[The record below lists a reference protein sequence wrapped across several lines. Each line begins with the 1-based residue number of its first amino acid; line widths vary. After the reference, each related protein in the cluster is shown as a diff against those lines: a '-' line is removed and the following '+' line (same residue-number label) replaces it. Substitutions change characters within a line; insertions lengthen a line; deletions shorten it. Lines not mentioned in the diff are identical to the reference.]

1 MRSWGRKVIIKCI
14 VVGSNTNNGV
24 NKKTKLQE
32 TLTKKIFDVDE
43 IRKDFPILNTE
54 VDGKPLVYLDNA
66 ATSQKPQSV
75 INAISDYYSNYNA
88 NIHRGV
94 YSISIR
100 ASEAYENA
108 KKKVRAFINAAGE
121 REIVFTRGTTES
133 INLIAYSYGLEN
145 VNAGDEI
152 IISEME
158 HHANIVPW
166 QVLCEKKKA
175 VLKVIPVND
184 KGELIIEEYKK
195 LLSDRTKIIAVCQI
209 SNTLGTVNPVKEIV
223 RLAKEKNKNIAVVID
238 GAQAI
243 HHTEVDVRDI
253 GADFYVFS
261 SHKMYGPMGIG
272 VLYGRAELLE
282 VMPPYQTGGDMIS
295 TVSLKGTTYNEIPM
309 KFEAGTPNVE
319 GAVGLAAAIDY
330 LNTIGFG
337 DIHKQET
344 ELLEYATAKLEQIE
358 GLRIVGTASEKAGV
372 ISFVVE
378 GLNALD
384 IGIMLDTSGVAVR
397 TGQHCTEPL
406 MDRFGIPGTVRV
418 SFAFYNTKEEIDV
431 FIEALLKAIEILR

>member
-1 MRSWGRKVIIKCI
+1 M
-14 VVGSNTNNGV
+14 
-24 NKKTKLQE
+24 QE

-43 IRKDFPILNTE
+43 VRKDFPILSRE

-94 YSISIR
+94 YSISVK
-100 ASEAYENA
+100 ASETYENA
-108 KKKVRAFINAAGE
+108 KIKVKQFINSESE
-121 REIVFTRGTTES
+121 REIVFTRGATEA

-145 VNAGDEI
+145 VNEGDEV

-184 KGELIIEEYKK
+184 NGELIIDEFKK
-195 LLSDRTKIIAVCQI
+195 LLSDKTKIVAVCQI

-223 RLAKEKNKNIAVVID
+223 RIAKEKNKSIAVVID

-243 HHTEVDVRDI
+243 HHTKVDVRDI

-272 VLYGRAELLE
+272 ALYGRAELLE
-282 VMPPYQTGGDMIS
+282 AMPPYQTGGDMIS
-295 TVSLKGTTYNEIPM
+295 TVSFKGTTYNDIPM

-319 GAVGLAAAIDY
+319 GAVGLVAAIDY
-330 LNTIGFG
+330 INELGF
-337 DIHKQET
+337 DAIHKQET
-344 ELLEYATAKLEQIE
+344 ELLEYATGLLEEIK
-358 GLRIVGTASEKAGV
+358 GLKIIGTAKEKTGV
-372 ISFVVE
+372 ISFIVE

-418 SFAFYNTKEEIDV
+418 SFAFYNTKDEIDIFV
-431 FIEALLKAIEILR
+431 NALKKAIEILR

>member
-1 MRSWGRKVIIKCI
+1 M
-14 VVGSNTNNGV
+14 
-24 NKKTKLQE
+24 QD
-32 TLTKKIFDVDE
+32 TLTNKIFDVDE
-43 IRKDFPILNTE
+43 VRKDFPILSRE
-54 VDGKPLVYLDNA
+54 IEGKPLVYLDNA
-66 ATSQKPQSV
+66 ATSQKPESV

-94 YSISIR
+94 YSISIK

-108 KKKVRAFINAAGE
+108 KIKVKEFINAGSE
-121 REIVFTRGTTES
+121 REIVFTRGATEA

-166 QVLCEKKKA
+166 QVLCEKKNA
-175 VLKVIPVND
+175 VLKVIPVNNN
-184 KGELIIEEYKK
+184 GELLIDEYKK
-195 LLSDRTKIIAVCQI
+195 LLSEKTKIVAVCQI
-209 SNTLGTVNPVKEIV
+209 SNTLGTINPVKEIIS
-223 RLAKEKNKNIAVVID
+223 LAKEKNKDIAVVID

-243 HHTEVDVRDI
+243 HHTNVDVREI

-282 VMPPYQTGGDMIS
+282 AMPPYQTGGDMIS
-295 TVSLKGTTYNEIPM
+295 SVSFKGTAYNDIPM

-330 LNTIGFG
+330 INAIGF
-337 DIHKQET
+337 DEIHKQET
-344 ELLEYATAKLEQIE
+344 ELLEYATEQLDLIK
-358 GLRIVGTASEKAGV
+358 GLRIIGTAKEKTGV

-406 MDRFGIPGTVRV
+406 MERFGIPGTVRV
-418 SFAFYNTKEEIDV
+418 SFAFYNTKAEIDV
-431 FIEALLKAIEILR
+431 FINALKKTIEILK

>member
-1 MRSWGRKVIIKCI
+1 M
-14 VVGSNTNNGV
+14 
-24 NKKTKLQE
+24 QD
-32 TLTKKIFDVDE
+32 TLTKKIFDVVE
-43 IRKDFPILNTE
+43 LRKDFPILSRE

-75 INAISDYYSNYNA
+75 INAINDYYSNYNA

-94 YSISIR
+94 YSISIK

-108 KKKVRAFINAAGE
+108 KIKVKDFINTASE
-121 REIVFTRGTTES
+121 REIVFTRGATEA
-133 INLIAYSYGLEN
+133 INLIAYSYGLVN
-145 VNAGDEI
+145 VHEGDEI

-184 KGELIIEEYKK
+184 SGELLIDEYKK
-195 LLSDRTKIIAVCQI
+195 LLSNRTKIVAVCHI
-209 SNTLGTVNPVKEIV
+209 SNSLGTINPVKEII
-223 RLAKEKNKNIAVVID
+223 RLAKEKNNDIAVVID
-238 GAQAI
+238 GAQAV
-243 HHTEVDVRDI
+243 HHTKVDVRDL

-272 VLYGRAELLE
+272 VLYGKGELLE
-282 VMPPYQTGGDMIS
+282 AMPPYQTGGDMIS
-295 TVSLKGTTYNEIPM
+295 SVSFKGTTYNDIPM
-309 KFEAGTPNVE
+309 RFEAGTPNVE

-330 LNTIGFG
+330 INELGFEA
-337 DIHKQET
+337 IHKQET
-344 ELLEYATAKLEQIE
+344 ELLEYATEQLDLVK
-358 GLRIVGTASEKAGV
+358 GLRIIGTAKEKTGV

-406 MDRFGIPGTVRV
+406 MDRFCIPGTVRV
-418 SFAFYNTKEEIDV
+418 SFAFYNTKAEIDIFV
-431 FIEALLKAIEILR
+431 NALKKAIEILK

>member
-1 MRSWGRKVIIKCI
+1 M
-14 VVGSNTNNGV
+14 
-24 NKKTKLQE
+24 QE

-43 IRKDFPILNTE
+43 VRKDFPILKRET
-54 VDGKPLVYLDNA
+54 DGKPLVYFDNA

-75 INAISDYYSNYNA
+75 INAISNYYSDYNS

-94 YSISIR
+94 YSISIQ

-108 KKKVRAFINAAGE
+108 KIKVRDFINAGSE
-121 REIVFTRGTTES
+121 REIVFTRGTTEA

-145 VNAGDEI
+145 VNEGDEI

-184 KGELIIEEYKK
+184 NGELLIDEYKK
-195 LLSDRTKIIAVCQI
+195 LLSARTKIVTVCHI
-209 SNTLGTVNPVKEIV
+209 SNSLGTINPVKEII

-243 HHTEVDVRDI
+243 HHTKVDVRDL
-253 GADFYVFS
+253 GTDFYVFS

-282 VMPPYQTGGDMIS
+282 AMPPYQTGGDMIS
-295 TVSLKGTTYNEIPM
+295 SVSFAKTTYNDIPM

-319 GAVGLAAAIDY
+319 GAVGLSAAIDY
-330 LNTIGFG
+330 INALGF
-337 DIHKQET
+337 DAIHTQES
-344 ELLEYATAKLEQIE
+344 ELLEYATEQLKNIE
-358 GLRIVGTASEKAGV
+358 GLKIIGTAKEKTGV
-372 ISFVVE
+372 ISFIVK
-378 GLNALD
+378 GMNALD

-406 MDRFGIPGTVRV
+406 MDRFGIPGTVRA

-431 FIEALLKAIEILR
+431 FIAALKKAIRILS

>member
-1 MRSWGRKVIIKCI
+1 MQDI
-14 VVGSNTNNGV
+14 
-24 NKKTKLQE
+24 
-32 TLTKKIFDVDE
+32 LTKKIFDVDE
-43 IRKDFPILNTE
+43 VRKDFPILSRE
-54 VDGKPLVYLDNA
+54 VDGKPLVFLDNA

-75 INAISDYYSNYNA
+75 INAVSDYYSNYNA

-94 YSISIR
+94 YSISIK

-108 KKKVRAFINAAGE
+108 KIKIKEFINAESE
-121 REIVFTRGTTES
+121 REIVFTRGTTEA
-133 INLIAYSYGLEN
+133 INLIAYSYGLKN
-145 VNAGDEI
+145 VNAGDEV

-166 QVLCEKKKA
+166 QVLCEKKNA
-175 VLKVIPVND
+175 LLKVIPVND
-184 KGELIIEEYKK
+184 SGELIIDEYKK
-195 LLSDRTKIIAVCQI
+195 LLSDKTKIVAIGHI
-209 SNTLGTVNPVKEIV
+209 SNSLGTINPVKEII
-223 RLAKEKNKNIAVVID
+223 RLAKAKNKDIAVVVD

-243 HHTEVDVRDI
+243 HHTKVDVRDL

-272 VLYGRAELLE
+272 VLYGRSELLE
-282 VMPPYQTGGDMIS
+282 AMPPYQTGGDMIS
-295 TVSLKGTTYNEIPM
+295 TVSFGGTTYNDIPM

-319 GAVGLAAAIDY
+319 GAVGLTAAIDY
-330 LNTIGFG
+330 INSIGFEA
-337 DIHKQET
+337 IQRQET
-344 ELLEYATAKLEQIE
+344 ELLEYATAQLEEIN
-358 GLRIVGTASEKAGV
+358 GLRIIGTAKDKTGV

-384 IGIMLDTSGVAVR
+384 IGIMLDTNGVAVR

-406 MDRFGIPGTVRV
+406 MERFSIPGTVRA

-431 FIEALLKAIEILR
+431 FVNALKKAIEILK

>member
-1 MRSWGRKVIIKCI
+1 M
-14 VVGSNTNNGV
+14 
-24 NKKTKLQE
+24 QE

-43 IRKDFPILNTE
+43 VRKDFPILSRE

-66 ATSQKPQSV
+66 ATSQKPESV

-94 YSISIR
+94 YSISIK

-108 KKKVRAFINAAGE
+108 KIKVKDFINASSE
-121 REIVFTRGTTES
+121 QEIIFTRGTTEA

-145 VNAGDEI
+145 VNEGDEV

-175 VLKVIPVND
+175 VLKIIPVND
-184 KGELIIEEYKK
+184 NGELIIDEFKK
-195 LLSDRTKIIAVCQI
+195 LLSDKTKIVAVCQI
-209 SNTLGTVNPVKEIV
+209 SNTLGTINPVKEIV

-243 HHTEVDVRDI
+243 HHTKVDVRDI

-272 VLYGRAELLE
+272 ALFGRAELLE
-282 VMPPYQTGGDMIS
+282 AMPPYQTGGDMIS
-295 TVSLKGTTYNEIPM
+295 TVSFKGTTYNDIPM

-319 GAVGLAAAIDY
+319 GAVGLTAAISY
-330 LNTIGFG
+330 INNTGFEA
-337 DIHKQET
+337 IHKQET
-344 ELLEYATAKLEQIE
+344 ELLEYATEQLDLIK
-358 GLRIVGTASEKAGV
+358 GLRIIGTAKEKTGV

-384 IGIMLDTSGVAVR
+384 IGIMLDTNGVAVR

-418 SFAFYNTKEEIDV
+418 SFAFYNTKAEIDV
-431 FIEALLKAIEILR
+431 FVNALKKAIEILR

>member
-54 VDGKPLVYLDNA
+54 IDGKPLVYLDNA

-121 REIVFTRGTTES
+121 REIIFTRGATEA
-133 INLIAYSYGLEN
+133 INLIAYSYGLDN
-145 VNAGDEI
+145 VYEGDEI

-209 SNTLGTVNPVKEIV
+209 SNTLGTINPVKEIV
-223 RLAKEKNKNIAVVID
+223 RLAKEKNKNIAAVID

-282 VMPPYQTGGDMIS
+282 AMPPYQTGGDMIS
-295 TVSLKGTTYNEIPM
+295 TVSLKGTRYNEIPM

>member
-1 MRSWGRKVIIKCI
+1 M
-14 VVGSNTNNGV
+14 
-24 NKKTKLQE
+24 QD

-43 IRKDFPILNTE
+43 LRKDFPILSRE

-75 INAISDYYSNYNA
+75 INAINDYYSNYNA

-94 YSISIR
+94 YSISIK

-108 KKKVRAFINAAGE
+108 KIKVKDFINAASE
-121 REIVFTRGTTES
+121 REIVFTRGATEA
-133 INLIAYSYGLEN
+133 INLIAYSYSLEN
-145 VNAGDEI
+145 VHEGDEI

-184 KGELIIEEYKK
+184 SGELLLDEYKK
-195 LLSDRTKIIAVCQI
+195 LLSNRTKIVAVCQI
-209 SNTLGTVNPVKEIV
+209 SNSLGTINPVKEII
-223 RLAKEKNKNIAVVID
+223 RLAKEKNNDIAVVID
-238 GAQAI
+238 GAQAV
-243 HHTEVDVRDI
+243 HHTKVDVRDL

-272 VLYGRAELLE
+272 VLYGRVELLE
-282 VMPPYQTGGDMIS
+282 AMPPYQTGGDMIS
-295 TVSLKGTTYNEIPM
+295 SVSFKGTTYNDIPM
-309 KFEAGTPNVE
+309 RFEAGTPNVE

-330 LNTIGFG
+330 INELGF
-337 DIHKQET
+337 DAIHKQET
-344 ELLEYATAKLEQIE
+344 ELLEYATEQLDLVK
-358 GLRIVGTASEKAGV
+358 GLRIIGTAKEKTGV

-384 IGIMLDTSGVAVR
+384 IGIMLDTSGIAVR

-406 MDRFGIPGTVRV
+406 MDRFCIPGTVRV
-418 SFAFYNTKEEIDV
+418 SFAFYNTKSEIDIFV
-431 FIEALLKAIEILR
+431 NALKKAIEILR

>member
-1 MRSWGRKVIIKCI
+1 M
-14 VVGSNTNNGV
+14 
-24 NKKTKLQE
+24 QD
-32 TLTKKIFDVDE
+32 TLTNKIFDVDE
-43 IRKDFPILNTE
+43 VRKDFPILSRE
-54 VDGKPLVYLDNA
+54 IEGKPLVYLDNA
-66 ATSQKPQSV
+66 ATSQKPESV
-75 INAISDYYSNYNA
+75 INAISDYYSNFNA

-94 YSISIR
+94 YSISIK

-108 KKKVRAFINAAGE
+108 KIKVKEFINAGSE
-121 REIVFTRGTTES
+121 REIVFTRGATEA

-166 QVLCEKKKA
+166 QVLCEKKNA
-175 VLKVIPVND
+175 VLKVIPVNNN
-184 KGELIIEEYKK
+184 GELLIDEYKK
-195 LLSDRTKIIAVCQI
+195 LLSEKTKIVAVCQI
-209 SNTLGTVNPVKEIV
+209 SNTLGTINPVKEIV
-223 RLAKEKNKNIAVVID
+223 RLAKEKNKDIAVVID

-243 HHTEVDVRDI
+243 HHTNVDVREM

-282 VMPPYQTGGDMIS
+282 AMPPYQTGGDMIS
-295 TVSLKGTTYNEIPM
+295 SVSFKGTTYNDIPM

-319 GAVGLAAAIDY
+319 GAVGLTAAIDY
-330 LNTIGFG
+330 INAIGFD
-337 DIHKQET
+337 DIHRQET
-344 ELLEYATAKLEQIE
+344 ELLEYATEQLDLIK
-358 GLRIVGTASEKAGV
+358 GLRIIGTAKEKTGV

-384 IGIMLDTSGVAVR
+384 IGILLDTNGVAVR

-406 MDRFGIPGTVRV
+406 MERFGIPGTVRV
-418 SFAFYNTKEEIDV
+418 SFAFYNTKAEIDV
-431 FIEALLKAIEILR
+431 FINALKKTIEILK

>member
-1 MRSWGRKVIIKCI
+1 M
-14 VVGSNTNNGV
+14 
-24 NKKTKLQE
+24 QD

-43 IRKDFPILNTE
+43 LRKDFPILSRE

-75 INAISDYYSNYNA
+75 INAINDYYSNYNA

-94 YSISIR
+94 YSISIK

-108 KKKVRAFINAAGE
+108 KIKVKDFINAASE
-121 REIVFTRGTTES
+121 REIVFTRGATEA
-133 INLIAYSYGLEN
+133 INLIAYSYGLVN
-145 VNAGDEI
+145 VHEGDEI

-184 KGELIIEEYKK
+184 SGELLLDEYKK
-195 LLSDRTKIIAVCQI
+195 LLSDRTKIVAVCHI
-209 SNTLGTVNPVKEIV
+209 SNSLGTINPVKEII
-223 RLAKEKNKNIAVVID
+223 RLAKEKNNDIAVVID
-238 GAQAI
+238 GAQAV
-243 HHTEVDVRDI
+243 HHTKVDVRDL

-272 VLYGRAELLE
+272 VLYGKGELLE
-282 VMPPYQTGGDMIS
+282 AMPPYQTGGDMIS
-295 TVSLKGTTYNEIPM
+295 SVSFKGTTYNDTPM
-309 KFEAGTPNVE
+309 RFEAGTPNVE

-330 LNTIGFG
+330 INEIGF
-337 DIHKQET
+337 DAIHKQET
-344 ELLEYATAKLEQIE
+344 ELLEYATEQLDLVK
-358 GLRIVGTASEKAGV
+358 GLRIIGTAKEKTGV

-406 MDRFGIPGTVRV
+406 MDRFCIPGTVRV
-418 SFAFYNTKEEIDV
+418 SFAFYNTKAEIDIFV
-431 FIEALLKAIEILR
+431 NALKKAIEILK

>member
-1 MRSWGRKVIIKCI
+1 M
-14 VVGSNTNNGV
+14 
-24 NKKTKLQE
+24 QD
-32 TLTKKIFDVDE
+32 TLTKEIFDVVE
-43 IRKDFPILNTE
+43 LRKDFPILSRE

-75 INAISDYYSNYNA
+75 INAINDYYSNYNA

-94 YSISIR
+94 YSISIK

-108 KKKVRAFINAAGE
+108 KIKVKDFINAASE
-121 REIVFTRGTTES
+121 REIVFTRGATEA
-133 INLIAYSYGLEN
+133 INLIAYSYGLVN
-145 VNAGDEI
+145 VHEGDEI

-184 KGELIIEEYKK
+184 SGELLLDEYKK
-195 LLSDRTKIIAVCQI
+195 LLSDRTKIVAVCHI
-209 SNTLGTVNPVKEIV
+209 SNSLGTINPVKEII
-223 RLAKEKNKNIAVVID
+223 RLAKEKNNDIAVVID
-238 GAQAI
+238 GAQAV
-243 HHTEVDVRDI
+243 HHTKVDVRDL

-272 VLYGRAELLE
+272 VLYGKGELLE
-282 VMPPYQTGGDMIS
+282 AMPPYQTGGDMIS
-295 TVSLKGTTYNEIPM
+295 TVSFKGTTYNDIPM
-309 KFEAGTPNVE
+309 RFEAGTPNVE

-330 LNTIGFG
+330 INELGFEA
-337 DIHKQET
+337 IHKQET
-344 ELLEYATAKLEQIE
+344 ELLEYATEQLDLVK
-358 GLRIVGTASEKAGV
+358 GLRIIGTAKEKTGV

-406 MDRFGIPGTVRV
+406 MDRFCIPGTVRV
-418 SFAFYNTKEEIDV
+418 SFAFYNTKAEIDIFV
-431 FIEALLKAIEILR
+431 NALKKAIEILK

>member
-1 MRSWGRKVIIKCI
+1 MQDI
-14 VVGSNTNNGV
+14 
-24 NKKTKLQE
+24 
-32 TLTKKIFDVDE
+32 LTKKIFDVDE
-43 IRKDFPILNTE
+43 VRKDFPILSRE
-54 VDGKPLVYLDNA
+54 VDGKPLVYFDNA

-94 YSISIR
+94 YSISIK

-108 KKKVRAFINAAGE
+108 KIKVKEFINASSE
-121 REIVFTRGTTES
+121 REIIFTRGTTEA
-133 INLIAYSYGLEN
+133 INLITYSYGLEN
-145 VNAGDEI
+145 VNEGDEI

-175 VLKVIPVND
+175 ALKVIPVND
-184 KGELIIEEYKK
+184 SGELLIDEYKK
-195 LLSDRTKIIAVCQI
+195 LLSDKTKIVAIGHI
-209 SNTLGTVNPVKEIV
+209 SNSLGTINPVKEII
-223 RLAKEKNKNIAVVID
+223 RLAKEKSKDIAVVVD

-243 HHTEVDVRDI
+243 HHTKVDVKDI

-272 VLYGRAELLE
+272 VLYGRSELLE
-282 VMPPYQTGGDMIS
+282 AMPPYQTGGDMIS
-295 TVSLKGTTYNEIPM
+295 TVSFKGTTYNDIPM

-319 GAVGLAAAIDY
+319 GAVGLTAAIDY
-330 LNTIGFG
+330 INCIGFEA
-337 DIHKQET
+337 IHKQET
-344 ELLEYATAKLEQIE
+344 ELLEYATAQLNEIN
-358 GLRIVGTASEKAGV
+358 GLRIIGTAKKKTGV

-384 IGIMLDTSGVAVR
+384 IGIMLDTNGVAVR

-406 MDRFGIPGTVRV
+406 MDRFGVPGTVRA
-418 SFAFYNTKEEIDV
+418 SFAFYNTKEEIDIFV
-431 FIEALLKAIEILR
+431 DALKKAIEILK

>member
-1 MRSWGRKVIIKCI
+1 M
-14 VVGSNTNNGV
+14 
-24 NKKTKLQE
+24 QE

-54 VDGKPLVYLDNA
+54 IDGKPLVYLDNA

-121 REIVFTRGTTES
+121 REIVFTRGATEA
-133 INLIAYSYGLEN
+133 INLIAYSYGLDN
-145 VNAGDEI
+145 VYEGDEI

-209 SNTLGTVNPVKEIV
+209 SNTLGTINPVKEIV
-223 RLAKEKNKNIAVVID
+223 RLAKEKNKNIAAVID

-282 VMPPYQTGGDMIS
+282 AMPPYQTGGDMIR

>member
-1 MRSWGRKVIIKCI
+1 M
-14 VVGSNTNNGV
+14 
-24 NKKTKLQE
+24 QE

-43 IRKDFPILNTE
+43 VRKDFPILQRE
-54 VDGKPLVYLDNA
+54 IEGKPLVYFDNA
-66 ATSQKPQSV
+66 ATSQKPMSV
-75 INAISDYYSNYNA
+75 INAISDYYKEYNA

-94 YSISIR
+94 YSISIK
-100 ASEAYENA
+100 AGEAYENA
-108 KKKVRAFINAAGE
+108 KIKIRDFINAASE
-121 REIVFTRGTTES
+121 KEIVFTRGTTEA
-133 INLIAYSYGLEN
+133 INLIAYSYGLQN
-145 VNAGDEI
+145 VNEGDEV

-175 VLKVIPVND
+175 VLNVIPVNNE
-184 KGELIIEEYKK
+184 GELIIDEYKK
-195 LLSDRTKIIAVCQI
+195 LLTNRTKIVSVCHI
-209 SNTLGTVNPVKEIV
+209 SNTLGTINPVKEII
-223 RLAKEKNKNIAVVID
+223 RLAKEKNKDIAVVID

-243 HHTEVDVRDI
+243 HHTRVDVRDL

-272 VLYGRAELLE
+272 VLYGKAELLE
-282 VMPPYQTGGDMIS
+282 AMPPYQTGGDMIS
-295 TVSLKGTTYNEIPM
+295 SVSFKGTTYNEIPM

-319 GAVGLAAAIDY
+319 GAVGLSAAIDY
-330 LNTIGFG
+330 INSTGF
-337 DIHKQET
+337 DEIHKQET
-344 ELLEYATAKLEQIE
+344 ELLEYATSLMSGIE
-358 GLRIVGTASEKAGV
+358 GLKIIGTAKEKTGV
-372 ISFVVE
+372 ISFIVN

-418 SFAFYNTKEEIDV
+418 SFAFYNTKEEIDIFV
-431 FIEALLKAIEILR
+431 TALKNAIEILR